1 MTKKPTKKKPSS
13 NNRNE
18 ELLRELTE
26 LRRKYKNCC
35 EQVKRL
41 TEMNVKLRE
50 TIETQT
56 NWGLAKA
63 QIVEYEANQRI
74 DRLLKK
80 DSPIWIPVST
90 EHLKGDR
97 STWSK
102 KSKNPDKHGLRH
114 IAHGQ
119 YEVRRDKLESLV
131 KPSALNLY
139 RS

>member
-1 MTKKPTKKKPSS
+1 MKKRPVKKKPTSS
-13 NNRNE
+13 NRNE

-50 TIETQT
+50 TIKTQT

-63 QIVEYEANQRI
+63 QIIEFEANQRI

-80 DSPIWIPVST
+80 DSPIWIPVAT

-102 KSKNPDKHGLRH
+102 KAKNPDKNGLRR
-114 IAHGQ
+114 IDHGQ
-119 YEVRRDKLESLV
+119 YQVRRDKLNSLV
-131 KPSALNLY
+131 KPSVLNLY
-139 RS
+139 RN